1 MQTLNSQS
9 IQFSEKPPL
18 KPART
23 MMFVYIILGLSMG
36 VFGASIWFSSYPK
49 NVFLQRRPDF
59 ADKQE
64 KIQNEI
70 QALEIEENAL
80 IDVER
85 IRKLIQELGLVE
97 SDKHI
102 ELKDMD

>member
-1 MQTLNSQS
+1 MQTLKVFST
-9 IQFSEKPPL
+9 QFSDKKTWKPE
-18 KPART
+18 RT
-23 MMFVYIILGLSMG
+23 MLVVYVILGLSLG
-36 VFGASIWFSSYPK
+36 VFGASIWFSSYAK
-49 NVFLQRRPDF
+49 KVFLQRRPDF

-97 SDKHI
+97 SDKYI
-102 ELKDMD
+102 EIRDR

>member
-1 MQTLNSQS
+1 MQTLKTFSKQS
-9 IQFSEKPPL
+9 SDKKPW
-18 KPART
+18 KPERT
-23 MMFVYIILGLSMG
+23 MLIVYIILGLSMG
-36 VFGASIWFSSYPK
+36 VFGASIWFSSYAK

-97 SDKHI
+97 SDKYI
-102 ELKDMD
+102 EIRDR

>member
-1 MQTLNSQS
+1 MQFT
-9 IQFSEKPPL
+9 EKTPV

-36 VFGASIWFSSYPK
+36 VFGASIWFSSYAK
-49 NVFLQRRPDF
+49 NVFLQRRPAF
-59 ADKQE
+59 ADKQQR
-64 KIQNEI
+64 IQNEI
-70 QALEIEENAL
+70 QALEIQENTL

-97 SDKHI
+97 SDKQI
-102 ELKDMD
+102 ELVDK

>member
-1 MQTLNSQS
+1 MQTLNSLS
-9 IQFSEKPPL
+9 MQFSEKKPV

-23 MMFVYIILGLSMG
+23 MMFVYIILGLSLG
-36 VFGASIWFSSYPK
+36 VFGTSIWFSSYAK

-59 ADKQE
+59 ADRQG

-70 QALEIEENAL
+70 QALVIEENTL

-97 SDKHI
+97 SDKQI
-102 ELKDMD
+102 ELIDK